1 MHRQLE
7 VDLAG
12 KKNTTLAL
20 YIKPLNQPDRGKV
33 AQLESGEWLSIWP
46 TNRRWRECSRKRG
59 LIFAKHFGYA
69 ILHSVHKPSTKKW
82 IEMLC

>member
-33 AQLESGEWLSIWP
+33 AQLESGE
-46 TNRRWRECSRKRG
+46 
-59 LIFAKHFGYA
+59 
-69 ILHSVHKPSTKKW
+69 
-82 IEMLC
+82 